1 MVTVLVMVLVMVTVM
16 AMVMIMVLVMV
27 TAMVMVM
34 VLVMVT
40 VIVMVMVMVRERER
54 ERERERTERERERER
69 ELPHEE
75 PEQVERHRVAI
86 RHVSAGDH
94 VAAVRTRN
102 VYGQEC
108 SRTLSSILVG
118 GFIGEKT
125 FERSNIQGY
134 SHQ

>member
-40 VIVMVMVMVRERER
+40 VIVMVMVMVRER